1 MKKLIE
7 ILNHYATARDGIS
20 YSLTKAAG
28 VCGVVAVTYNFVK
41 SGSADYQGYG
51 IAVAGLMAALALKYA
66 VEDKE

>member
-1 MKKLIE
+1 MNKLIE

-28 VCGVVAVTYNFVK
+28 MCGVGAVTYNFVR

-51 IAVAGLMAALALKYA
+51 LAISGLMVALAIKYA